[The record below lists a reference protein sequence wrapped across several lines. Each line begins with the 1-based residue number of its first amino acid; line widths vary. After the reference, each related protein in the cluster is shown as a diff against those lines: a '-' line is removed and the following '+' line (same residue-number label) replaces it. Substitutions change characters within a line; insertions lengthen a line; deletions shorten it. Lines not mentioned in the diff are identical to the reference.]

1 MVPNGS
7 RNVLFP
13 LRIVDHQFCN
23 EENVMKKIALIAA
36 ASLAILS
43 SPAFAQDS
51 KTTGNAPSEAK
62 FASVSKD
69 EMFSSKLK
77 GLNVT
82 NQKNETVGEITDL
95 ALKNHQVEVLILS
108 VGGFLGM
115 GEHYVAVSP
124 SSVNIH
130 YDAKNN
136 KWLASMNTTKEA
148 LKDAPEFK
156 YPK

>member
-1 MVPNGS
+1 
-7 RNVLFP
+7 
-13 LRIVDHQFCN
+13 
-23 EENVMKKIALIAA
+23 MKKIILIAA
-36 ASLAILS
+36 SVALLA

-51 KTTGNAPSEAK
+51 KTTGTAPAEAK
-62 FASVSKD
+62 FATVTKD

-77 GLNVT
+77 GLNVY
-82 NQKNETVGEITDL
+82 NQKDEAIGEISDL
-95 ALKNHQVEVLILS
+95 AIKNHQIDAMILS

-124 SSVNIH
+124 ASVNVRF
-130 YDAKNN
+130 DAKDN

-148 LKDAPEFK
+148 LKEAPEFK